1 MPFFDPSI
9 LCDSTVYTE
18 ANSSIPYDNESVSR
32 LMSVSQNS
40 QSGMGPPKK
49 PGIRNPQKFQHY
61 IAAHIPLASDAQAPD
76 IATQAQ
82 SIDIPSQLSQARQS
96 EKLRR
101 ADVNSAF
108 INSMLEKP
116 NLYATKQWIEHHV
129 FPDSKLPVPF
139 DLTAV
144 QACDKL
150 WNEST
155 CSYLSPP
162 TSLTE
167 ENLQIWLNTI
177 RNSLADIHGLAD
189 NVAVPEP
196 CNRLFDHTTA
206 LKGPSGSYMLRRP
219 DIVAIDK
226 SVSDATDSSQRLDWR
241 MIYAFVEVTKSKSRL
256 PQLIRQVTERAAS
269 IYGEPTKLEYT
280 FFVVDRAGV
289 TQTSPS
295 MPINSYAIFL
305 FMRIIFA
312 ICFAKPES
320 IGWDP
325 LVEIH
330 PDTYEPTRV
339 TILETLKSTDANKP
353 STTVVRRTY
362 DIVKLIHRS
371 PILFGRGTRVWIV
384 KDEEGQFLVLK
395 DSWIH
400 EASTTSEITLLQKI
414 NKAIN
419 DETTG
424 YLFKNN
430 LPSFVSGQE
439 CVCSTDT
446 VRGLLT
452 NKPAKR
458 HRRRI
463 VMRIIGDHVTSFR
476 SKTEFV
482 AVFLDLVNTLEF
494 LSGKVK
500 VIHGDISINN
510 AALLLCFAL
519 LLLT

>member
-1 MPFFDPSI
+1 
-9 LCDSTVYTE
+9 
-18 ANSSIPYDNESVSR
+18 
-32 LMSVSQNS
+32 
-40 QSGMGPPKK
+40 
-49 PGIRNPQKFQHY
+49 
-61 IAAHIPLASDAQAPD
+61 
-76 IATQAQ
+76 
-82 SIDIPSQLSQARQS
+82 
-96 EKLRR
+96 
-101 ADVNSAF
+101 
-108 INSMLEKP
+108 
-116 NLYATKQWIEHHV
+116 
-129 FPDSKLPVPF
+129 
-139 DLTAV
+139 
-144 QACDKL
+144 
-150 WNEST
+150 
-155 CSYLSPP
+155 
-162 TSLTE
+162 
-167 ENLQIWLNTI
+167 
-177 RNSLADIHGLAD
+177 
-189 NVAVPEP
+189 
-196 CNRLFDHTTA
+196 
-206 LKGPSGSYMLRRP
+206 
-219 DIVAIDK
+219 
-226 SVSDATDSSQRLDWR
+226 

-256 PQLIRQVTERAAS
+256 PELIRQVTERAACIFDVQYQREFVCALA

-339 TILETLKSTDANKP
+339 TILETLKSVDANNP

-482 AVFLDLVNTLEF
+482 AVFLDLVNSKYLNR
-494 LSGKVK
+494 LDNKN
-500 VIHGDISINN
+500 I
-510 AALLLCFAL
+510 
-519 LLLT
+519 